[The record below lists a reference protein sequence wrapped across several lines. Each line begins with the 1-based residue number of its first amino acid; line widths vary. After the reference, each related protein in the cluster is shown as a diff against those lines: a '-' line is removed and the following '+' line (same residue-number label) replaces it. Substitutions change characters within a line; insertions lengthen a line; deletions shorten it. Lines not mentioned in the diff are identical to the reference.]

1 MMTAPAMMY
10 IVACVLTEAYIAT
23 HRRPFFLS
31 HGKRVA
37 LQQIE
42 AIGRIICVTIGVCGE
57 VVTSYNRELSHTRV
71 CIIISVSERWG
82 AEARRDRYVD

>member
-1 MMTAPAMMY
+1 MY

-71 CIIISVSERWG
+71 CPLISVSEGDGERLG
-82 AEARRDRYVD
+82 RIDM

>member
-1 MMTAPAMMY
+1 MITAPAMMY
-10 IVACVLTEAYIAT
+10 IALLFTEAYIAT

-71 CIIISVSERWG
+71 CTLISVSQRG
-82 AEARRDRYVD
+82 GGQRLGRIDM